1 MPALGLFFGT
11 IITCKTCLES
21 TAPILFELA
30 CEQAYPIGE
39 GMTTMLLTYT
49 NNVLALGFLTIS
61 SIPGIG
67 RVTVVMVALVAV
79 AMAVVLM
86 EVTVIRSCNDNA
98 V

>member
-67 RVTVVMVALVAV
+67 RVRVVMVALVVVAV
-79 AMAVVLM
+79 AMAVMLI
-86 EVTVIRSCNDNA
+86 EVMVIRS
-98 V
+98 